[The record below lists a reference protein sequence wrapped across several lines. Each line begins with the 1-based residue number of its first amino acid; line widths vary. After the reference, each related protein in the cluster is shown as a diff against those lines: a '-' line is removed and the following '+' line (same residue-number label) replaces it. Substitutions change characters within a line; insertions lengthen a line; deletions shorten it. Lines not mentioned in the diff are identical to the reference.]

1 MSKKIKTKLIEKEID
16 QIVIAQADDDSA
28 WGKPVRVR
36 KAKSASL
43 SIPPELAARAAFLA
57 RVHRTKSVEEWLKR
71 VIEERIE
78 LEEAAFMGLKQDLTS
93 KVG

>member
-43 SIPPELAARAAFLA
+43 SIPRNSPRAPHFSPAYTEQKA
-57 RVHRTKSVEEWLKR
+57 WKN
-71 VIEERIE
+71 
-78 LEEAAFMGLKQDLTS
+78 G
-93 KVG
+93 